1 MQINEY
7 DMRKIRE
14 EIKQLGEMIKE
25 IEKGV
30 EELKQDIVSYK
41 EKYGEQ
47 PISEWIES
55 LDASKNVDVE
65 E

>member
-47 PISEWIES
+47 PISEWFES
-55 LDASKNVDVE
+55 VFTSKNVDVE